1 MERLKLYTVDD
12 DYIEYL
18 KHFDK
23 QVMFAKGDDYLT
35 DRKYLGVVLE
45 INGFKY
51 FAPLSSPKDSDY
63 FYKNGKRLIRRN
75 AIPLIRLVDNKR
87 NLLGKV
93 KLSNMI
99 PVPENCLKL
108 YDIEQEQDKKYQDLV
123 KDEIICIRKCK
134 EQILKNARVLYN
146 QKTKNYAGINYL
158 KSTVDFTK
166 IEKYCKK
173 YIRH

>member
-1 MERLKLYTVDD
+1 MEKLKLYTVDD

-23 QVMFAKGDDYLT
+23 QVMFSKGDDYLT

-51 FAPLSSPKDSDY
+51 FAPLSSPKDSYY
-63 FYKNGKRLIRRN
+63 FYK
-75 AIPLIRLVDNKR
+75 
-87 NLLGKV
+87 
-93 KLSNMI
+93 
-99 PVPENCLKL
+99 
-108 YDIEQEQDKKYQDLV
+108 
-123 KDEIICIRKCK
+123 IRKCK
-134 EQILKNARVLYN
+134 EQILKNAKILYN

-166 IEKYCKK
+166 IENCCKK
-173 YIRH
+173 YIKY